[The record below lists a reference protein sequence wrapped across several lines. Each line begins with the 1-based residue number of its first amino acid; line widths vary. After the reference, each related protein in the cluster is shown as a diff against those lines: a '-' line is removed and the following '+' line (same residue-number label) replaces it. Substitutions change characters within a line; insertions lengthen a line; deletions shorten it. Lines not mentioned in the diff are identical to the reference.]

1 MIVQFLKD
9 EDRAFLSITTISSQ
23 QPSEFLFGNTPAKNN
38 VTEIIFRALTMMR
51 KNNALFNL
59 LR

>member
-38 VTEIIFRALTMMR
+38 VTEIIFRALTMM
-51 KNNALFNL
+51 KE
-59 LR
+59 